1 MRQSGLVRPGDPAAG
16 GPAAAGRPMSD
27 PTISTAQ
34 PLELRIEGALDRS
47 TVPSHHARI
56 QPLLAARRGAPTHL
70 DLGAV
75 TSMDSAGAA
84 FCHVLKRRVVRDG
97 GRLRLTSASPTA
109 RDALSVF
116 RIRLDGLDGQ
126 VTRPGFF
133 ERLGDQT
140 ARAWEGMVLLLVLF
154 VDTLHFTVVGLF
166 RPRERVRASAV
177 VEQMVRIGLE
187 SLGIIALVSLLVGL
201 VVALQSAAQLR
212 QFGANIFIADLV
224 GIAMTAEMGPLMT
237 AILLAGRIGS
247 ATAAEIATMTIT
259 EEVDALKT
267 MGIHPIRYLVVP
279 RFLAITFTQ
288 PLLTVVANLLGITG
302 GFLIAITYLDLSPSV
317 FLNQLLDALRVKDL
331 MTGLIKS
338 IAFGWIIVFVGAH
351 RGFQVKGGA
360 EGVGIATTSSV
371 VQAIFMVIA
380 ADAFFSLIF
389 YFG

>member
-1 MRQSGLVRPGDPAAG
+1 MSQS
-16 GPAAAGRPMSD
+16 AAAAIEVRIDGVLDRASVPAWHARLD
-27 PTISTAQ
+27 PVVVAARGA
-34 PLELRIEGALDRS
+34 ELR
-47 TVPSHHARI
+47 
-56 QPLLAARRGAPTHL
+56 L
-70 DLGAV
+70 DLSAV
-75 TSMDSAGAA
+75 PAMDSAGAA
-84 FCHVLKRRVVRDG
+84 FCLFLKRRATRQG
-97 GRLRLTSASPTA
+97 GRLILAAASPAA

-116 RIRLDGLDGQ
+116 RVRLDAAGE
-126 VTRPGFF
+126 RPRPEGFF
-133 ERLGDQT
+133 ERLGGQV
-140 ARAWEGMVLLLVLF
+140 AAGWEGVVLLAALF
-154 VDTLHFTVVGLF
+154 VDTLHYTALGVF
-166 RPRERVRASAV
+166 RPRERVRAAAV

-212 QFGANIFIADLV
+212 QFGANIYIADLV

-279 RFLAITFTQ
+279 RFLAITVTQ
-288 PLLTVVANLLGITG
+288 PLLTVVADLLGIIG
-302 GFLIAITYLDLSPSV
+302 GFIIAVTYLDLSVGV
-317 FLNQLLDALRVKDL
+317 FANELLDALRVKDL
-331 MTGLIKS
+331 LTGLVKS
-338 IAFGWIIVFVGAH
+338 VAFGWIIVFVGAH
-351 RGFQVKGGA
+351 RGFQVRGGA

>member
-1 MRQSGLVRPGDPAAG
+1 MPG
-16 GPAAAGRPMSD
+16 
-27 PTISTAQ
+27 PTVSTAEG
-34 PLELRIEGALDRS
+34 PELRLEGVLDRS
-47 TVPSHHARI
+47 TVPEHHARI
-56 QPLLAARRGAPTHL
+56 FPILGANRGATFRL
-70 DLGAV
+70 DLGGVA
-75 TSMDSAGAA
+75 SMDSAGAA
-84 FCHVLKRRVVRDG
+84 FCLVLKRRIARDR
-97 GRLRLTSASPTA
+97 GRLLLGAASPAA

-116 RIRLDGLDGQ
+116 RVRLDADG
-126 VTRPGFF
+126 TPPIAPGGF
-133 ERLGDQT
+133 ERLGEQLL
-140 ARAWEGMVLLLVLF
+140 AAWEGTILFAVLV
-154 VDTLHFTVVGLF
+154 VDTLHFTATGLF
-166 RPRERVRASAV
+166 SRRHRIRGGAV

-267 MGIHPIRYLVVP
+267 MGIHPLRYLVVP
-279 RFLAITFTQ
+279 RFLAITITQ
-288 PLLTVVANLLGITG
+288 PLLTVVANLLGILG
-302 GFLIAITYLDLSPSV
+302 GFVIAVTYLDLSAGV
-317 FLNQLLDALRVKDL
+317 FGHQLLDALRVKDL
-331 MTGLIKS
+331 MTGLVKS

-351 RGFQVKGGA
+351 RGFQVRGGA
-360 EGVGIATTSSV
+360 EGVGLATTSSV